1 MHTEDPTN
9 RVEYTI
15 DMGKVNLW
23 VFIMIFP
30 ILLLFLLPFLLIWNF
45 ELLGLG
51 RVILI
56 KYGFIIVLLG
66 IVLHELLHGITWAL
80 FATKGFK
87 SIRFG
92 INWKWLAPYCH
103 CKEPLK
109 AKYYAIGGLM
119 PLVVMGIIPV
129 IIALVSGNA
138 ALLVFGIIFTWAAGG
153 DIISVYMLRKFNRN
167 CLVFDHP
174 DKIGFYT
181 TEFK

>member
-1 MHTEDPTN
+1 MCSEKQTN

-51 RVILI
+51 KVILI

-80 FATKGFK
+80 YATKGFK

-92 INWKWLAPYCH
+92 VNWKWLAPYCH

-109 AKYYAIGGLM
+109 ARHYAIGGLM

-129 IIALVSGNA
+129 IIALVIGNA
-138 ALLVFGIIFTWAAGG
+138 VLLVFGIVFTWAAGG
-153 DIISVYMLRKFNRN
+153 DIISICMLRKINRN
-167 CLVFDHP
+167 TLVFDHP

-181 TEFK
+181 LESK